1 MPSIDRV
8 SPRPSRWLEM
18 AIHADPTHR
27 GPQAYAPQG
36 AVALLPEAYGV
47 VYDSGTQASASQAD
61 MVAVVP
67 IRGPLMHSE
76 HWWFDSYEAITAR
89 VEGALAMGPRA
100 VVLDISSPGGLVSG
114 CFETAREIRRMCD
127 ERDVPL
133 YAYVNG
139 QATSAAYALA
149 CSASS
154 VWCPEAGVAGS
165 IGVIAGLVD
174 VTANDAAYGIRY
186 AIVTSGARKA
196 DGHPH
201 VAISDDALKAT
212 QDHVNKLA
220 AVFFAHVAAE
230 RGITVEAVRGL
241 EAGVLLG
248 AEAKAAGLVDT
259 VGTLP
264 EMLSAIGRGERLA
277 GPTKTTAEP
286 TSASAVSAERNE
298 PTMKTLLRALGL
310 GDNASEAE
318 ALSAVQ
324 AIQGTSARILALTGK
339 TNHAEAEATVI
350 AWQVGAQKAAELE
363 RTIVANQKAQADA
376 EASRLIDAATA
387 DGRLP
392 PANRGAVESQYQ
404 AYGLDAL
411 KSTLALLPQVVRPAT
426 APEPT
431 EAQKA
436 NAQKSSADSLTDED
450 RQVARAL
457 GITEAEAL
465 ANKKKAL
472 AINGGAA

>member
-1 MPSIDRV
+1 
-8 SPRPSRWLEM
+8 M
-18 AIHADPTHR
+18 ATTPTPADIERHVKA
-27 GPQAYAPQG
+27 PQAFAP
-36 AVALLPEAYGV
+36 AVPAAIRPEAYGV
-47 VYDSGTQASASQAD
+47 VYDSAQASTSSTPGC
-61 MVAVVP
+61 AVVQV
-67 IRGPLMHSE
+67 RGPLMHAE
-76 HWWFDSYEAITAR
+76 HWWFDSYEAIASR
-89 VEGALAMGPRA
+89 VSAALASGA
-100 VVLDISSPGGLVSG
+100 ASIVLDINSPGGLVSG
-114 CFETAREIRRMCD
+114 CFETCREIRRMCD

-149 CSASS
+149 SVASS
-154 VWCPEAGVAGS
+154 IWCPEAGVAGS

-174 VTANDAAYGIRY
+174 VTAMDTAYGVRY

-201 VAISDDALKAT
+201 VQLSDDAVKAT
-212 QDHVNKLA
+212 QDHVNDLA

-230 RGITVEAVRGL
+230 RGITVEKVRGL
-241 EAGVLLG
+241 EAGVFLG
-248 AEAKAAGLVDT
+248 VESKALGLVDT

-318 ALSAVQ
+318 ALAAVKE
-324 AIQGTSARILALTGK
+324 IQGAHARILALTGK
-339 TNHAEAEATVI
+339 ANPAEAEAAVI
-350 AWQVGAQKAAELE
+350 AWKVGAEKAVDLE
-363 RTIVANQKAQADA
+363 KTIIADRKALADA
-376 EASRLIDAATA
+376 EAARLIDSATA

-392 PANRGAVESQYQ
+392 PANRSLVESQYQ
-404 AYGLDAL
+404 AHGLDAL
-411 KSTLALLPQVVRPAT
+411 KNTLALLQPVVKPAV
-426 APEPT
+426 APEAPS